1 MSSTDDRS
9 EDDGGRRDGTSSRPS
24 GDGRGGDGDG
34 RAGREGPLAP
44 AARPAPEVSRPAPE
58 GSRRARREVERGV
71 SRETG
76 AATTTSTAGTA
87 GTDYRASTPTTDRA
101 SVVARE
107 KDRFGGVKIGSAF
120 FGWVAATGMAVVLVA
135 LLGALGLLV
144 GAATSTDAG
153 RAADSAARRAQADP
167 STAGLVSVVA
177 LLVVVLVAYFC
188 GGYVAG
194 RMARFD
200 GLKQGVAVWL
210 WAVVIAA
217 VVAVVGLLVGNS
229 PTLLSQVTLPT
240 VDVSGSD
247 LTTGG
252 VLTVV
257 AVAVVT
263 LVGAV
268 LGGLAGMR
276 FHRRVDKAGLGH

>member
-1 MSSTDDRS
+1 MSTTDDRS
-9 EDDGGRRDGTSSRPS
+9 GRGDEQGSRRTGASSRH
-24 GDGRGGDGDG
+24 GGEHDAGR
-34 RAGREGPLAP
+34 REGPLAP
-44 AARPAPEVSRPAPE
+44 AAPARE
-58 GSRRARREVERGV
+58 GGRRARRENERDG
-71 SRETG
+71 SPEAAGTGTAATG
-76 AATTTSTAGTA
+76 ATGATGATA
-87 GTDYRASTPTTDRA
+87 GTDHRATAPTTDRA

-107 KDRFGGVKIGSAF
+107 KDRFGGVKVGSAF

-135 LLGALGLLV
+135 VLGALGLLV

-153 RAADSAARRAQADP
+153 QAADGAARRAAADP
-167 STAGLVSVVA
+167 STAGLVSLVA

-217 VVAVVGLLVGNS
+217 VVAVVGLLAGDS
-229 PTLLSQVTLPT
+229 STLLSQVTLPT

-276 FHRRVDKAGLGH
+276 FHRRVDRAGLGH

>member
-1 MSSTDDRS
+1 MSTSDDRS
-9 EDDGGRRDGTSSRPS
+9 DDRTGSAGARRAEEPRDGGDR
-24 GDGRGGDGDG
+24 GR
-34 RAGREGPLAP
+34 REGPLAP
-44 AARPAPEVSRPAPE
+44 AAPTVPLAPPAE
-58 GSRRARREVERGV
+58 GSRRAQREGERKEADA
-71 SRETG
+71 REPD
-76 AATTTSTAGTA
+76 ATTT
-87 GTDYRASTPTTDRA
+87 GTDYRAAPSTTDRA

-107 KDRFGGVKIGSAF
+107 KDRFGGMKVGSAF

-135 LLGALGLLV
+135 LLGAVGLLV
-144 GAATSTDAG
+144 GAATGTDTG
-153 RAADSAARRAQADP
+153 RAAGKAASAAAADP
-167 STAGLVSVVA
+167 GTTGLVSVVA
-177 LLVVVLVAYFC
+177 LLVVVLVSYFC

-217 VVAVVGLLVGNS
+217 IVAVVGLLAGRTS
-229 PTLLSQVTLPT
+229 TLLSQVTLPT
-240 VDVSGSD
+240 VGPGSD
-247 LTTGG
+247 LTTGS

>member
-1 MSSTDDRS
+1 MSTTDDRS
-9 EDDGGRRDGTSSRPS
+9 GSSS
-24 GDGRGGDGDG
+24 GDGPDEGARRTGASRHGGDGEDG
-34 RAGREGPLAP
+34 RREGPLAP
-44 AARPAPEVSRPAPE
+44 AAPARE
-58 GSRRARREVERGV
+58 GSRRARREGERGGSHDV
-71 SRETG
+71 AG
-76 AATTTSTAGTA
+76 AAATTGTTGS
-87 GTDYRASTPTTDRA
+87 GTDYRAAGPTTDRA

-107 KDRFGGVKIGSAF
+107 KDRFGGVKVGSAF

-135 LLGALGLLV
+135 VLGALGVLV

-153 RAADSAARRAQADP
+153 QAAGSAASRARADP
-167 STAGLVSVVA
+167 TTAGLVSVVA

-229 PTLLSQVTLPT
+229 STLLSQVTLPT
-240 VDVSGSD
+240 VNVSGSD